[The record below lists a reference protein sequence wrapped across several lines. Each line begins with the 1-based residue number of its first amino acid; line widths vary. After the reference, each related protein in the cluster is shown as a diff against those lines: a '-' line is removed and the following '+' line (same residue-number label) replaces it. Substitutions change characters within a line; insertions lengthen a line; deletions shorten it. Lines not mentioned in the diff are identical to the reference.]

1 MNEDTSSQPHG
12 RVILTYGRS
21 LMSLAAAQVLNDRG
35 LEVIGCDSIDLTVTQ
50 HSRYCSD
57 YAVHRDFDEDP
68 EGFID
73 DLVAIAEKHAPADDR
88 PYVLMPVFRE
98 TKLIARN
105 AHRFRGVITVAA
117 PPWEAISGV
126 EPKDQ
131 LIETAERADVRAPR
145 AVKLEGHP
153 DHEEAIRSIPLP
165 ALTKP
170 AEGVGGRGIERH
182 DDLESL
188 KAHLDDHPEDEPLP
202 ILQEFVEGEDYCF
215 CVLCHDGEIVAHMAY
230 RNLQSYPKG
239 TGAGVL
245 RETVDDELFLKEARP
260 LMKSLEWNGV
270 CEIDYRWTGEPEDR
284 PCLIEVNARFWAGLF
299 HSIASGIEYP
309 WLWYQLATEG
319 RCDEPR
325 KAEIG
330 RKSKVPFFWFL
341 AAAQDAAAH
350 EDYPQ
355 RLHQAWENLTHG
367 TDDDRNTFDK
377 LTDLAKATF
386 DAPALAHLVKSVME
400 AHKQGEESAVDF
412 IPPEDPGAALGALF
426 VASSLIRHGKLP
438 PELKNG

>member
-1 MNEDTSSQPHG
+1 MNDDTSSQPRG

-21 LMSLAAAQVLNDRG
+21 LMTLSAAQVLSDRNVD
-35 LEVIGCDSIDLTVTQ
+35 VIGCDTIDMTVTQ
-50 HSRYCSD
+50 HSRYCRD
-57 YAVHRDFDEDP
+57 YAVYRDPDEDP

-73 DLVAIAEKHAPADDR
+73 DLVAIAEAHAPEDDG

-98 TKLIARN
+98 TRVISQN

-117 PPWEAISGV
+117 PPHEAISGV
-126 EPKDQ
+126 EPKDR
-131 LIETAERADVRAPR
+131 LIETAERAGVRAPV
-145 AVKLEGHP
+145 AVNLERH
-153 DHEEAIRSIPLP
+153 DDVEAAIAGIPFP

-170 AEGVGGRGIERH
+170 VEGVGGRGIERH
-182 DDLESL
+182 EDREALS
-188 KAHLDDHPEDEPLP
+188 AYLDERSRNEPLP
-202 ILQEFVEGEDYCF
+202 ILQEFVEGEDYCV
-215 CVLCHDGEIVAHMAY
+215 CVLCQDGEIVAHMAY
-230 RNLQSYPKG
+230 RNLQAFPKG

-245 RETVDDELFLKEARP
+245 RETVDDTPFLQDARA
-260 LMKSLEWNGV
+260 LMKTLGWNGV
-270 CEIDYRWTGEPEDR
+270 CEIDYRWTGNRDER

-325 KAEIG
+325 EAEIG

-350 EDYPQ
+350 EDYPH
-355 RLHQAWENLTHG
+355 RLHQAWENLTEAK
-367 TDDDRNTFDK
+367 DDDRGTFER

-386 DAPALAHLVKSVME
+386 DAPALAHLVKSVMD
-400 AHKQGEESAVDF
+400 AHKQGKNSAVDF